1 MFRQWCTQ
9 QGFSNSNNLSHVL
22 MDGGVLSVPFDRLG
36 EFYAKY
42 VEAVNDGEHIFVVEQ
57 KTDIFNFFVDFDY
70 KSSVALSVER
80 IEYIARRVCDR
91 VATLGGK
98 SCLVSVAQPKSVS
111 NAKIKTG
118 IHMNW
123 PDFTVNQ
130 EGAVRLRQHIIAF
143 LATREAENWEEIVDK
158 SVYGNPVTGSKGS
171 GFRLPWSHKKGRH
184 VECKGQG
191 CADCDH
197 SGKITEGMYL
207 PIFMYR
213 HGTPFSLL
221 TRIDQ
226 QPTVEL
232 LMSATV
238 RSQSTF
244 SHLIQECEKGKVEGS
259 FTKAQTKHEFE
270 NPEAAAHLETFI
282 RKYLEGQENARI
294 TKMFKHGG
302 CYLVS
307 TDSSFCENLGRMHNS
322 NHVWFYVSEKD
333 GGTVCQKCFCRC
345 ETLVGRKQFCKDFYG
360 RRHILP
366 PSVSNLLFPNKKS
379 DTIRVA
385 IRSNVSATNF
395 NVGSFCRF
403 IVPETK

>member
-1 MFRQWCTQ
+1 
-9 QGFSNSNNLSHVL
+9 
-22 MDGGVLSVPFDRLG
+22 
-36 EFYAKY
+36 
-42 VEAVNDGEHIFVVEQ
+42 
-57 KTDIFNFFVDFDY
+57 
-70 KSSVALSVER
+70 
-80 IEYIARRVCDR
+80 
-91 VATLGGK
+91 
-98 SCLVSVAQPKSVS
+98 
-111 NAKIKTG
+111 
-118 IHMNW
+118 
-123 PDFTVNQ
+123 
-130 EGAVRLRQHIIAF
+130 
-143 LATREAENWEEIVDK
+143 
-158 SVYGNPVTGSKGS
+158 
-171 GFRLPWSHKKGRH
+171 
-184 VECKGQG
+184 
-191 CADCDH
+191 
-197 SGKITEGMYL
+197 MYL